1 MNSYINTA
9 ENFVAIKDMSNVIDF
24 TSINNEFDT
33 LSFKPNKDNS
43 ISENM
48 NFFDKDIFKEHKDIL
63 VQECKN
69 YLNQFYNVGHLYEDL
84 IMKESWGNLSKPTE
98 KHHVHNHL
106 FSVVS
111 GVLYLDNNPSNL
123 KLHVETNYADIPY
136 FVPSIGTFASLYTIM
151 GANQANFE
159 EHNNLKNHLI
169 LFLSNKKHY
178 VDIIPDDGL
187 PRKSIS
193 FNTFWKGLVGI
204 PGFDLG
210 NHVF

>member
-69 YLNQFYNVGHLYEDL
+69 YLNQLCLYY
-84 IMKESWGNLSKPTE
+84 
-98 KHHVHNHL
+98 
-106 FSVVS
+106 VV
-111 GVLYLDNNPSNL
+111 YQ
-123 KLHVETNYADIPY
+123 
-136 FVPSIGTFASLYTIM
+136 
-151 GANQANFE
+151 NQHEF
-159 EHNNLKNHLI
+159 HDFGRI
-169 LFLSNKKHY
+169 L
-178 VDIIPDDGL
+178 
-187 PRKSIS
+187 
-193 FNTFWKGLVGI
+193 
-204 PGFDLG
+204 
-210 NHVF
+210 